1 MGYINGI
8 LIHPDKYIPRLPL
21 FHELN
26 GSVVVEGVEIE
37 DISVEEVVCGGVVV
51 TGGFVEPCV
60 EVELGLVDARVDV
73 EPGLVGGCDVD
84 VECVLDNA
92 CDVNVELGLVD
103 DCDVDVECVL
113 DNACDAN
120 VELGL
125 VADCDVD
132 FECVLDNACDV
143 NVELGLVDDCDV
155 DCLKV
160 DVTSGS
166 LVVVCTSFTV
176 DGEDVV
182 VSILSEEVKL
192 PVVGSKVEFGAK
204 LEVGVVN

>member
-1 MGYINGI
+1 M
-8 LIHPDKYIPRLPL
+8 
-21 FHELN
+21 
-26 GSVVVEGVEIE
+26 
-37 DISVEEVVCGGVVV
+37 VV
-51 TGGFVEPCV
+51 TGGFVELCA

-73 EPGLVGGCDVD
+73 EPGLV
-84 VECVLDNA
+84 A
-92 CDVNVELGLVD
+92 

-176 DGEDVV
+176 GGEDIV

>member
-1 MGYINGI
+1 MGYINDI

-37 DISVEEVVCGGVVV
+37 DITVEEVVVCGGVVV
-51 TGGFVEPCV
+51 TGGFVELCA

-73 EPGLVGGCDVD
+73 ESGLI
-84 VECVLDNA
+84 A
-92 CDVNVELGLVD
+92 
-103 DCDVDVECVL
+103 DCDVDV
-113 DNACDAN
+113 
-120 VELGL
+120 
-125 VADCDVD
+125 
-132 FECVLDNACDV
+132 ECVLDNACDV

-160 DVTSGS
+160 DVTGGS
-166 LVVVCTSFTV
+166 FVVVCTSYTV
-176 DGEDVV
+176 DGEDAV

-192 PVVGSKVEFGAK
+192 PVVGSKVEVGAK

>member
-1 MGYINGI
+1 MGYINDI

-37 DISVEEVVCGGVVV
+37 DISVEEVVCGGAVV

-73 EPGLVGGCDVD
+73 EPGLV
-84 VECVLDNA
+84 A
-92 CDVNVELGLVD
+92 
-103 DCDVDVECVL
+103 DCDVDV
-113 DNACDAN
+113 
-120 VELGL
+120 
-125 VADCDVD
+125 
-132 FECVLDNACDV
+132 ECVLDNACDV

-166 LVVVCTSFTV
+166 LVVVFTSFTV

>member
-1 MGYINGI
+1 
-8 LIHPDKYIPRLPL
+8 
-21 FHELN
+21 
-26 GSVVVEGVEIE
+26 VVVEGVEIE
-37 DISVEEVVCGGVVV
+37 DITVEEVVVCGGVVV
-51 TGGFVEPCV
+51 TGGFVELCA
-60 EVELGLVDARVDV
+60 EIELGLVDARVDV
-73 EPGLVGGCDVD
+73 EPGLVADCDVD
-84 VECVLDNA
+84 VDCVLDNA

-113 DNACDAN
+113 DNACDVN

-125 VADCDVD
+125 VADPDVD

-143 NVELGLVDDCDV
+143 KVELGLVDHCDV

-160 DVTSGS
+160 DVTGGS
-166 LVVVCTSFTV
+166 FVVVCTSYAV
-176 DGEDVV
+176 DGEDAV

-204 LEVGVVN
+204 LDVDVVN